1 MDVSIAVMIIIKFN
15 EIRLLR
21 TGPNNAYW
29 NMAVDEVLMN
39 SVRKSSTETP
49 ILRLYGWSPSAVT
62 IGYFQSVEQ
71 ELNVENCKKTGIEF
85 VRRVTGGGAVLH
97 DSELTYSFITKK
109 HPQNIL
115 ESYRLICDPIVS
127 CLVKLGFKE
136 PKFVPLNDVLV
147 DGKKVSG
154 NAQTRK
160 EGILLQHGTIL
171 LDVDIE
177 KMFSV
182 LKIPEQKI
190 QDKLINNVKER
201 VRGLNRTFEDV
212 SAALE
217 QAFSTKFAAKLV
229 VDKITSQECR
239 ASQMLIE
246 TKYGTQAWNWRR

>member
-1 MDVSIAVMIIIKFN
+1 VVRIIIKFN

-21 TGPNNAYW
+21 TGHNNAYW
-29 NMAVDEVLMN
+29 NMAVDEVLVK
-39 SVRKSSTETP
+39 SVRNSTTETP
-49 ILRLYGWSPSAVT
+49 TLRLYGWSPSAVS

-71 ELNVENCKKTGIEF
+71 ELNTEICKKTGVDL

-97 DSELTYSFITKK
+97 DSELTYSFITRKY
-109 HPQNIL
+109 PQNIL

-127 CLVKLGFKE
+127 CLLNLGFNE
-136 PKFVPLNDVLV
+136 PRFVPLNDVLV

-171 LDVDIE
+171 LDVDFE

-182 LKIPEQKI
+182 LKITQQKI

-201 VRGLNRTFEDV
+201 VRGLNRTFEEV

-217 QAFSTKFAAKLV
+217 QAFSTKFAAKIV
-229 VDKITSQECR
+229 VDKITSQEWID
-239 ASQMLIE
+239 SQMLID

>member
-1 MDVSIAVMIIIKFN
+1 VVRIIIKFS

-21 TGPNNAYW
+21 TGHNNAYW
-29 NMAVDEVLMN
+29 NMAVDEVLMQ
-39 SVRKSSTETP
+39 SVRRSTAETP
-49 ILRLYGWSPSAVT
+49 TLRLYGWSPSAVS

-71 ELNVENCKKTGIEF
+71 EVNTEICKKTGVDL

-97 DSELTYSFITKK
+97 DSELTYSFITRKY
-109 HPQNIL
+109 PQNIL
-115 ESYRLICDPIVS
+115 ESYRLISDPIVS
-127 CLVKLGFKE
+127 CLVSLGLNE
-136 PKFVPLNDVLV
+136 PRFVPLNDVLV
-147 DGKKVSG
+147 EGKKVSG

-171 LDVDIE
+171 LDVDFE

-182 LKIPEQKI
+182 LKITQQKI
-190 QDKLINNVKER
+190 QDKLINNVKQR
-201 VRGLNRTFEDV
+201 VKGLNRTFEEV

-229 VDKITSQECR
+229 VDKITSQECKDTR
-239 ASQMLIE
+239 MLIE

>member
-1 MDVSIAVMIIIKFN
+1 VRIIIKVN

-21 TGPNNAYW
+21 TGPKNAYW
-29 NMAVDEVLMN
+29 NMALDEVLM
-39 SVRKSSTETP
+39 KSIGKSTTETP
-49 ILRLYGWSPSAVT
+49 ILRLYGWTPSAVS

-71 ELNVENCKKTGIEF
+71 EVNTEICKKTGVDL

-97 DSELTYSFITKK
+97 DSEVTYSFITRKY
-109 HPQNIL
+109 PQNIL
-115 ESYRLICDPIVS
+115 ESYRMICDPIIG
-127 CLVKLGFKE
+127 CLGKLGFKE
-136 PKFVPLNDVLV
+136 PRFVPLNDVLV

-171 LDVDIE
+171 LDVDLE

-182 LKIPEQKI
+182 LKISKQKI
-190 QDKLINNVKER
+190 HDKLINDVKER
-201 VRGLNRTFEDV
+201 VMGLNRTFEEV

-217 QAFSTKFAAKLV
+217 QAFSMKFAAKLV
-229 VDKITSQECR
+229 ADEITLQECKD
-239 ASQMLIE
+239 SQMLIE

>member
-1 MDVSIAVMIIIKFN
+1 MRIIIKFN

-21 TGPNNAYW
+21 TGHNNAYW

-39 SVRKSSTETP
+39 SVRNSTTETP
-49 ILRLYGWSPSAVT
+49 TLRLYGWSPSAVS

-71 ELNVENCKKTGIEF
+71 EVNTEICKKSGVDL

-97 DSELTYSFITKK
+97 DSELTYSFITRKY
-109 HPQNIL
+109 PQNII
-115 ESYRLICDPIVS
+115 ESYRLVCDPIVS
-127 CLVKLGFKE
+127 CLLNLGFNE
-136 PKFVPLNDVLV
+136 PRFVPLNDVLV
-147 DGKKVSG
+147 EGKKVSG

-171 LDVDIE
+171 LDVDFE

-182 LKIPEQKI
+182 LKIPQQKI
-190 QDKLINNVKER
+190 QDKLIKNVKER
-201 VRGLNRTFEDV
+201 VRGLNRTFEEV

-229 VDKITSQECR
+229 VDKITSQECID
-239 ASQMLIE
+239 SQMLIE